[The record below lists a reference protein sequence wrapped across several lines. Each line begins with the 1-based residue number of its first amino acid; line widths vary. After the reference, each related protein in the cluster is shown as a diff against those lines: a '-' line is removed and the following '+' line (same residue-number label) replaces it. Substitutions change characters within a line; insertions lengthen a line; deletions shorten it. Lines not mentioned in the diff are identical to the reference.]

1 MFCLF
6 HFVKVE
12 FIKITIYDMAFPE
25 SDRIIF
31 ANNPLQKV
39 ICQLQFPEILKIA
52 SELPSNFQ
60 DRIRSQYPYYGEE
73 KVQIP
78 EGISRIVEQLSNIGS
93 LKTPEG
99 PNHKFASEN
108 KKKYVNLTQGFI
120 ALTDNGYKSWESF
133 SEEMNLVAK
142 ALDEEY
148 KPNFYTRIGLRYI
161 DIIEREKIG
170 LGGIEWSELLN
181 PALIGLLGD
190 TTLQTA
196 PARII
201 SEAEFDIRIEGLS
214 KVRLRHGLIYKNHQE
229 QYLIDT
235 DCYTEERSEFDAI
248 PSILKSFNRTAGDLF
263 RWTLTPKLR
272 DALGPE

>member
-1 MFCLF
+1 
-6 HFVKVE
+6 
-12 FIKITIYDMAFPE
+12 MAFPV

-31 ANNPLQKV
+31 ANNPLQQV

-60 DRIRSQYPYYGEE
+60 DRIRPQYPYYEEE
-73 KVQIP
+73 KVQLP
-78 EGISRIVEQLSNIGS
+78 GEISRVVEQLSNIGS
-93 LKTPEG
+93 LKIPEG
-99 PNHKFASEN
+99 PNHKFTSED
-108 KKKYVNLTQGFI
+108 KKKHVNLTQSFI
-120 ALTDNGYKSWESF
+120 ALTHNDYKSWENF

-170 LGGIEWSELLN
+170 LGGIAWSKLLN
-181 PALIGLLGD
+181 SALIGLLGD
-190 TTLQTA
+190 TTLQTDLT
-196 PARII
+196 RIN
-201 SEAEFDIRIEGLS
+201 SEAEFDIETEGIS
-214 KVRLRHGLIYKNHQE
+214 KVRLRHGLIYRNNQE

-248 PSILKSFNRTAGDLF
+248 PSILNSFNRTAGNLF
-263 RWTLTPKLR
+263 RWTLTPKLK

>member
-1 MFCLF
+1 
-6 HFVKVE
+6 
-12 FIKITIYDMAFPE
+12 MAFPK
-25 SDRIIF
+25 SKRIIF

-60 DRIRSQYPYYGEE
+60 DRIRSRYPYYEE
-73 KVQIP
+73 ENVHFP

-93 LKTPEG
+93 LKNPEG
-99 PNHKFASEN
+99 PNHKFTSEN
-108 KKKYVNLTQGFI
+108 QKKHVNLTQGFI
-120 ALTDNGYKSWESF
+120 ALTDNDYKSWENF
-133 SEEMNLVAK
+133 SQEMNLVAK
-142 ALDEEY
+142 ALDGEY

-161 DIIEREKIG
+161 DLIEREKIG

-190 TTLQTA
+190 TTLQNALT
-196 PARII
+196 RIN
-201 SEAEFDIRIEGLS
+201 SEAEFDIRTEGIS
-214 KVRLRHGLIYKNHQE
+214 KVRLRHGLIYKNNQE

-235 DCYTEERSEFDAI
+235 DCYTEERSAFDAI
-248 PSILKSFNRTAGDLF
+248 PSILNSFNRTAGNLF
-263 RWTLTPKLR
+263 RWTLSDKLR

>member
-1 MFCLF
+1 
-6 HFVKVE
+6 
-12 FIKITIYDMAFPE
+12 MAFPE

-31 ANNPLQKV
+31 ANNPLQQV

-60 DRIRSQYPYYGEE
+60 DRIRPQYPYYEEE
-73 KVQIP
+73 KVHLP
-78 EGISRIVEQLSNIGS
+78 EGISRVVVEQLSNIGS
-93 LKTPEG
+93 LKIPEG
-99 PNHKFASEN
+99 PNHKFTSED
-108 KKKYVNLTQGFI
+108 KKKHVNLTQSFI
-120 ALTDNGYKSWESF
+120 ALTHNGYKSWENF

-170 LGGIEWSELLN
+170 LGGIAWSELLN
-181 PALIGLLGD
+181 SALIGLLGD

-196 PARII
+196 LSRMN
-201 SEAEFDIRIEGLS
+201 SEAEFDISTEGIS
-214 KVRLRHGLIYKNHQE
+214 KVRLRHGLIYRNNQE

-248 PSILKSFNRTAGDLF
+248 PSILDSFNRTAGNLF

>member
-1 MFCLF
+1 
-6 HFVKVE
+6 
-12 FIKITIYDMAFPE
+12 MAFPK

-31 ANNPLQKV
+31 AKNPLQRV
-39 ICQLQFPEILKIA
+39 ICQLRFPEILKIA
-52 SELPSNFQ
+52 SEPPSNFQ
-60 DRIRSQYPYYGEE
+60 DRIRSQYPYYEGEN
-73 KVQIP
+73 QYLP
-78 EGISRIVEQLSNIGS
+78 EEFSRIVEQLSNIGS

-120 ALTDNGYKSWESF
+120 ALTDNGYKSWENF
-133 SEEMNLVAK
+133 SQEMNLVAE

-170 LGGIEWSELLN
+170 LDGIAWSELLN

-196 PARII
+196 PSRII
-201 SEAEFDIRIEGLS
+201 SEAEFDIVDIKGLS
-214 KVRLRHGLIYKNHQE
+214 KVRLRHGLSYKNNQE

-263 RWTLTPKLR
+263 RWTLSSKLR
-272 DALGPE
+272 YALEPE

>member
-1 MFCLF
+1 
-6 HFVKVE
+6 
-12 FIKITIYDMAFPE
+12 MAFPK

-31 ANNPLQKV
+31 TNNPLQKV
-39 ICQLQFPEILKIA
+39 VCQLRFPEILKIA

-60 DRIRSQYPYYGEE
+60 DRIRSQYPYYEEE
-73 KVQIP
+73 KSYLP
-78 EGISRIVEQLSNIGS
+78 ERISGIIEQLSNIGS
-93 LKTPEG
+93 LKKTFEE
-99 PNHKFASEN
+99 PNHKFTSEN
-108 KKKYVNLTQGFI
+108 KKTHVNLTQDFI
-120 ALTDNGYKSWESF
+120 ALTDNNYKSWENF
-133 SEEMNLVAK
+133 SQEMNLVAQ
-142 ALDEEY
+142 ALEEEY

-170 LGGIEWSELLN
+170 LGDIAWSKLLN

-196 PARII
+196 PVHII
-201 SEAEFDIRIEGLS
+201 SEAEFDIRIEGIS

-263 RWTLTPKLR
+263 RWTLSPKLR